1 MKIVIQLFAVI
12 LLLAAVR
19 AEEPFAFERTPG
31 KLPKSI
37 VPLRYAIRIEPSI
50 EKAMLRGSET
60 IEIEV
65 RAAVREIVLNSLNL
79 EIDKATLN
87 AAKPIALTPKLDAE
101 KQTLTFALAEELPP
115 GKYTLALEF
124 HGKLTEQTE
133 GLYLTRYQ
141 VGAVDKLALTT
152 QFEATD
158 ARRMF
163 PCWDE
168 PVFRAVFQLT
178 AVVPEKHTAISNM
191 PVEREARLAEGL
203 KEVVFAPSPSMV
215 SYLVA
220 FSAGEFDVLRDE
232 ADGISFGVY
241 FTEGKREQA
250 RYAMEATK
258 LIVPFYN
265 EYFGVK
271 YPLPKLDQISF
282 ANTAAGG
289 MENWG
294 CIIYSDTAFLF
305 DPKTSGHA
313 AKERAFEVIAHEIAH
328 QWFGDLVTMAWW
340 DNLWLNEGFASWM
353 GTKATDHFNPDW
365 NTWTRAAGEKEF
377 AMALD
382 ARATTHPIQQPVTT
396 EAQAMDA
403 FDEITY
409 QKGQSFIRMLE
420 SWLGEEKFREGIRRY
435 MARHKF
441 GNTTTA
447 DLWIALAEVSGKP
460 VREFAAGWTEQPG
473 FPVVKVQSF
482 SSEKIQFTQ
491 ERFSLTSR
499 GEPSHR
505 ASEIPGLKTPVENK
519 KDEEGA
525 LSWRI
530 PIVYRVF
537 PDEEE
542 RHLLVDQNTA
552 SIGPFEPGFVLKA
565 NLGDTGYFRLQYD
578 GSLFDRLVSFS
589 KELGESDRLNLLN
602 DTWALVEAGRVP
614 AASYLELATKLAGD
628 NSSAIIAKI
637 VDSVWFIDGLS
648 RGRTERESF
657 RKWARDLLQPQLDK
671 LGWDAKP
678 GEKPLDDLRRN
689 SVIRTLGGFGDEA
702 VLREARARFAKP
714 ETLTGDL
721 RDNVW
726 WLVGRNAD
734 EKTYEQLHDA
744 AKKTDSVEQK
754 RSLYGALA
762 AAHDPALIQ
771 KTLAISLADE
781 LPPQHAARLVQRV
794 AGGSEQPELA
804 WSFAQKHIRE
814 LIAKLSSFRANDYVA
829 DIFENFADN
838 ARAEELEAW
847 AKNNLPPDAAPST
860 AKAADAVRFK
870 AALKDRLLPE
880 IDAWCRAH
888 PRR

>member
-1 MKIVIQLFAVI
+1 MHTAIRILVAI
-12 LLLAAVR
+12 LLPAVVR

-50 EKAMLRGSET
+50 GKAMLRGSET

-87 AAKPIALTPKLDAE
+87 SGKPVALTPQLDAE

-115 GKYTLALEF
+115 GKYTLALEY

-141 VGAVDKLALTT
+141 VGAADKFALTT

-191 PVEREARLAEGL
+191 PAESETKLGKGL
-203 KEVVFAPSPSMV
+203 KAVVFAPSPSMV

-232 ADGISFGVY
+232 ADGISLGVY

-294 CIIYSDTAFLF
+294 FIIYSDTAFLF

-340 DNLWLNEGFASWM
+340 DNLWLNEGFASWL

-382 ARATTHPIQQPVTT
+382 ARATTHPIQQPVTN
-396 EAQAMDA
+396 EAQAGDA

-420 SWLGEEKFREGIRRY
+420 SWLGEEKFRDGIRRY

-499 GEPSHR
+499 SEPPRQTSG
-505 ASEIPGLKTPVENK
+505 IPGLETPVESK
-519 KDEEGA
+519 KDA

-537 PDEEE
+537 PDKEE
-542 RHLLVDQNTA
+542 RHLLLDQNTA
-552 SIGPFEPGFVLKA
+552 SAGPFEPGFVLKA
-565 NLGDTGYFRLQYD
+565 NLGDTGYFRVQYD
-578 GSLFDRLVSFS
+578 DTFFQRLISFS
-589 KELGESDRLNLLN
+589 KLLSESDRLNLLN

-628 NSSAIIAKI
+628 NSYAVIAKI

-648 RGRTERESF
+648 RGRTGRESF

-689 SVIRTLGGFGDEA
+689 AVIRTLGGFGDEA
-702 VLREARARFAKP
+702 VLGEARKRFIEKP

-734 EKTYEQLHDA
+734 EMIYEQLHEA

-781 LPPQHAARLVQRV
+781 LPPQHAARLVHRI

-804 WSFAQKHIRE
+804 WEFARQHITE

-829 DIFENFADN
+829 DIFENFADS
-838 ARAEELEAW
+838 ARAEELETW
-847 AKNNLPPDAAPST
+847 AKQNLPPDAAPAT
-860 AKAADAVRFK
+860 AKAADAIRFK

-880 IDAWCRAH
+880 IERAIAAK
-888 PRR
+888 

>member
-1 MKIVIQLFAVI
+1 MNVFFRLIVLAI
-12 LLLAAVR
+12 LLATSH
-19 AEEPFAFERTPG
+19 AEEPFAFARTPG

-37 VPLRYAIRIEPSI
+37 VPLRYAIRIEPRI
-50 EKAMLRGSET
+50 GKAVLHGSET

-65 RAAVREIVLNSLNL
+65 REAVREIVLNSLNL
-79 EIDKATLN
+79 QIDKATLH
-87 AAKPIALTPKLDAE
+87 AAKPIVLTPKLDVE

-115 GKYTLALEF
+115 GKYTLALEY

-141 VGAVDKLALTT
+141 VGAVEKLALTT

-168 PVFRAVFQLT
+168 PVFRAAFQLT

-191 PVEREARLAEGL
+191 PAERETKLADGL

-232 ADGISFGVY
+232 ADGIQLGVY
-241 FTEGKREQA
+241 FTEGKREMA

-258 LIVPFYN
+258 KIVPYYN

-305 DPKTSGHA
+305 DPKTSSHS

-365 NTWTRAAGEKEF
+365 NIWTRAAGDKEH

-382 ARATTHPIQQPVTT
+382 ARATTHPIQQPVET
-396 EAQAMDA
+396 EAQAGDA

-420 SWLGEEKFREGIRRY
+420 SYLGEEKFREGIRRY

-473 FPVVKVQSF
+473 YPVVKIQSF
-482 SSEKIQFTQ
+482 SSEKIEFTQ
-491 ERFSLTSR
+491 ERFTLTSR
-499 GEPSHR
+499 NDPPKR
-505 ASEIPGLKTPVENK
+505 TAEIPGLDSSLEK
-519 KDEEGA
+519 KDA
-525 LSWRI
+525 LRWHI

-537 PDEEE
+537 PNNED
-542 RHLLVDQNTA
+542 RHLLLDSSTA
-552 SIGPFEPGFVLKA
+552 SAGPFEPGFVLKA
-565 NLGDTGYFRLQYD
+565 NTGDAGYFRIQYD
-578 GSLFDRLVSFS
+578 GSLIDRLVSFVKLLS
-589 KELGESDRLNLLN
+589 EADRLNLLN
-602 DTWALVEAGRVP
+602 DTWAVIQAGRTP
-614 AASYLELATKLAGD
+614 TAYYFDLASKLSNDESFAIVAQIAGKLE
-628 NSSAIIAKI
+628 
-637 VDSVWFIDGLS
+637 FIDSLS
-648 RGRTERESF
+648 RGRTERGQF
-657 RKWARDLLQPQLDK
+657 REWARSLLQPQLDK
-671 LGWDAKP
+671 LGWDPKP

-689 SVIRTLGGFGDEA
+689 TVIHTLGALGDEA
-702 VLREARARFAKP
+702 VLREGRARFAKYIEKP
-714 ETLTGDL
+714 DTLIGEL

-726 WLVGRNAD
+726 WLAGRGAD
-734 EKTYEQLHDA
+734 ETIYQQLHDA

-771 KTLAISLADE
+771 KTLAIALTDE
-781 LPPQHAARLVQRV
+781 LPPQQAARIVQRV

-804 WSFAQKHIRE
+804 LEFAQKHITE
-814 LIAKLSSFRANDYVA
+814 LVAKLSSFRANDYIA
-829 DIFENFADN
+829 DVFENFTDAPRAD
-838 ARAEELEAW
+838 ELDAW
-847 AKNNLPPDAAPST
+847 AKTNLPPDAAPAT
-860 AKAADAVRFK
+860 AKAADAIRFK
-870 AALKDRLLPE
+870 AALKERLLPE
-880 IDAWCRAH
+880 IDAWCRAR
-888 PRR
+888 PRP

>member
-1 MKIVIQLFAVI
+1 MKTFFCLIVSALLFAT
-12 LLLAAVR
+12 AC
-19 AEEPFAFERTPG
+19 AEEPFAFARTPG
-31 KLPKSI
+31 KLPKTI

-50 EKAMLRGSET
+50 EKAVLRGSET

-65 RAAVREIVLNSLNL
+65 REAVREVVLNSLNL

-87 AAKPIALTPKLDAE
+87 AAKPIALTPKLDVE

-115 GKYTLALEF
+115 GKYTLVLEY

-152 QFEATD
+152 QFQATD

-168 PVFRAVFQLT
+168 PVFRAAFQLT

-191 PVEREARLAEGL
+191 PAERETKLAEGL

-220 FSAGEFDVLRDE
+220 FSAGEFDVLRDQV
-232 ADGISFGVY
+232 DGIQLGVY
-241 FTEGKREQA
+241 FTEGKRELA

-258 LIVPFYN
+258 KIVPYYN

-305 DPKTSGHA
+305 DPKTSSHSA
-313 AKERAFEVIAHEIAH
+313 QERAFEVIAHEIAH

-365 NTWTRAAGEKEF
+365 NTWTRAAGDKER

-382 ARATTHPIQQPVTT
+382 ARATTHPIQQPVET
-396 EAQAMDA
+396 EAQAGDA

-420 SWLGEEKFREGIRRY
+420 SYLGEEKFREGIRRY

-473 FPVVKVQSF
+473 FPVVKVSQMSGLGKSVDF
-482 SSEKIQFTQ
+482 AP
-491 ERFSLTSR
+491 ERFTLNQTDAKPLTWTIPVRMSK
-499 GEPSHR
+499 GINAK
-505 ASEIPGLKTPVENK
+505 ASGLLILDP
-519 KDEEGA
+519 KDSTGA
-525 LSWRI
+525 MFES
-530 PIVYRVF
+530 P
-537 PDEEE
+537 
-542 RHLLVDQNTA
+542 Q
-552 SIGPFEPGFVLKA
+552 PFIKA
-565 NLGDTGYFRLQYD
+565 NLGDVGYFRCQYD
-578 GSLFDRLVSFS
+578 EPLFARLMAHLA
-589 KELGESDRLNLLN
+589 ELSEADRLNLLN
-602 DTWALVEAGRVP
+602 DSWALTQAGRVP

-628 NSSAIIAKI
+628 DSFAIVAQIAGGLE
-637 VDSVWFIDGLS
+637 FIDTLA
-648 RGRTERESF
+648 RGRTERGQF
-657 RKWARDLLQPQLDK
+657 REWARSLLQPQLDK

-689 SVIRTLGGFGDEA
+689 TVIHALGSLGDEA
-702 VLREARARFAKP
+702 VLREGRVRFARYIEKP
-714 ETLTGDL
+714 TTLTGEQ

-726 WLVGRNAD
+726 WLAGRGAD
-734 EKTYEQLHDA
+734 EAIYQQLREA

-771 KTLAISLADE
+771 KTLAIALTDE
-781 LPPQHAARLVQRV
+781 LPPQQAARIVQRV
-794 AGGSEQPELA
+794 AGSGEQPELA
-804 WSFAQKHIRE
+804 LEFAQKHITE
-814 LIAKLSSFRANDYVA
+814 LVAKLSSFRANDYIA
-829 DIFENFADN
+829 DVFENFTDASRAD
-838 ARAEELEAW
+838 ELEAW
-847 AKNNLPPDAAPST
+847 AKKNLPPDAAPAT
-860 AKAADAVRFK
+860 AKAADAIRFK

-880 IDAWCRAH
+880 IDAWCRAR
-888 PRR
+888 PRP

>member
-1 MKIVIQLFAVI
+1 MKIVIQMFTMI

-50 EKAMLRGSET
+50 ENAMLRGSET
-60 IEIEV
+60 IDIEV

-191 PVEREARLAEGL
+191 PAERETKLAEGL

-232 ADGISFGVY
+232 VDGIQLGVY

-258 LIVPFYN
+258 LIVPYFN

-294 CIIYSDTAFLF
+294 CIIYTDTAFLF

-365 NTWTRAAGEKEF
+365 NIWTRAAGAKEY

-382 ARATTHPIQQPVTT
+382 ARATTHPIQQPVAS
-396 EAQAMDA
+396 ESQAMDA

-420 SWLGEEKFREGIRRY
+420 SWLGEEKFREGIRSY
-435 MARHKF
+435 MARHQF

-473 FPVVKVQSF
+473 FPVVKIDATDGDALSL
-482 SSEKIQFTQ
+482 TQ
-491 ERFSLTSR
+491 ERFTLNQKDAKPLTWKIPLKL
-499 GEPSHR
+499 GPALEPDR
-505 ASEIPGLKTPVENK
+505 AQVVELGAEPVRFK
-519 KDEEGA
+519 KPA
-525 LSWRI
+525 
-530 PIVYRVF
+530 
-537 PDEEE
+537 
-542 RHLLVDQNTA
+542 
-552 SIGPFEPGFVLKA
+552 GPVLKA
-565 NLGDTGYFRLQYD
+565 NSGGAGYFRVQYNQ
-578 GSLFDRLVSFS
+578 GLAALVSGAT
-589 KELGESDRLNLLN
+589 ELPEADRLNLLN

-628 NSSAIIAKI
+628 NSYAIIAKI
-637 VDSVWFIDGLS
+637 VESVWFIDGLS

-671 LGWDAKP
+671 LGWDAQP

-734 EKTYEQLHDA
+734 ETIYEQLHDA

-762 AAHDPALIQ
+762 ASHDPALIQ

-804 WSFAQKHIRE
+804 WEFAQKHITE

-829 DIFENFADN
+829 DIFENFSDN

-847 AKNNLPPDAAPST
+847 AKKNLPPDAAPST
-860 AKAADAVRFK
+860 AKAADAIRFK

-880 IDAWCRAH
+880 IDAWWRAH

>member
-1 MKIVIQLFAVI
+1 MLHSPARVAHISALMNFFCRLFAIAI
-12 LLLAAVR
+12 LLATAR

-31 KLPKSI
+31 KLPKSV

-50 EKAMLRGSET
+50 EKAALRGSET

-79 EIDKATLN
+79 DIDKATLN
-87 AAKPIALTPKLDAE
+87 AGKPIALTPKLDSE

-115 GKYTLALEF
+115 GKYTLVLEY

-141 VGAVDKLALTT
+141 VGSAEKLALTT

-168 PVFRAVFQLT
+168 PVFRAAFQLT

-191 PVEREARLAEGL
+191 PVERETKLAEGW
-203 KEVVFAPSPSMV
+203 KEVVFAPTPSMV
-215 SYLVA
+215 SYLLA
-220 FSAGEFDVLRDE
+220 FSAGEFEVLRAE
-232 ADGISFGVY
+232 VDGIQLGVY
-241 FTEGKREQA
+241 FTEGKRELA
-250 RYAMEATK
+250 RYALEATK
-258 LIVPFYN
+258 KIVPYYN

-294 CIIYSDTAFLF
+294 CIIYTDTAFLF
-305 DPKTSGHA
+305 DPKTSSHSA
-313 AKERAFEVIAHEIAH
+313 QERAFAVIAHEIAH

-353 GTKATDHFNPDW
+353 GTKASDHFNPDW
-365 NTWTRAAGEKEF
+365 NVWTRAAGEKEH

-382 ARATTHPIQQPVTT
+382 ARATTHPIQQVVET
-396 EAQAMDA
+396 ETQAGDA

-420 SWLGEEKFREGIRRY
+420 SYLGEEKFREGIRSY

-473 FPVVKVQSF
+473 FPVVKIDGAADGDALSL
-482 SSEKIQFTQ
+482 TQ
-491 ERFSLTSR
+491 ERFTLNQKDAKPLTWK
-499 GEPSHR
+499 
-505 ASEIPGLKTPVENK
+505 IP
-519 KDEEGA
+519 
-525 LSWRI
+525 
-530 PIVYRVF
+530 
-537 PDEEE
+537 
-542 RHLLVDQNTA
+542 LL
-552 SIGPFEPGFVLKA
+552 IGPASGQPQLVELGAEPVAFPRPAGASVKA
-565 NLGDTGYFRLQYD
+565 NAGGVGYFRVQYNTGFAALLTKAD
-578 GSLFDRLVSFS
+578 ALP
-589 KELGESDRLNLLN
+589 EADRLNLLC
-602 DTWALVEAGRVP
+602 DTWALAQAARVK
-614 AASYLELATKLAGD
+614 ASAYLELAAKLASD
-628 NSSAIIAKI
+628 DSFAIVAQIAGKLE
-637 VDSVWFIDGLS
+637 FIDGLS
-648 RGRTERESF
+648 RGRTEREPF
-657 RKWARDLLQPQLDK
+657 RQWARGLLQPQLDR
-671 LGWDAKP
+671 LGWDAKA

-689 SVIRTLGGFGDEA
+689 TVIHALGALGDET
-702 VLREARARFAKP
+702 VLKEARTRFAKYIEQP
-714 ETLTGDL
+714 ETLTGEQ

-726 WLVGRNAD
+726 WLAGREAD
-734 EKTYEQLHDA
+734 EKIHAQLHEA

-762 AAHDPALIQ
+762 AAHDPALIE
-771 KTLAISLADE
+771 KTLAIALTDE
-781 LPPQHAARLVQRV
+781 LPPQQAARIVQRV
-794 AGGSEQPELA
+794 AGGSQQPELA
-804 WSFAQKHIRE
+804 LVFAQKNITA
-814 LIAKLSSFRANDYVA
+814 LVAKLSSFRANDYLA
-829 DIFENFADN
+829 DVFENFTEAS
-838 ARAEELEAW
+838 RATELEAW
-847 AKNNLPPDAAPST
+847 AKKNLPPDAAPAT
-860 AKAADAVRFK
+860 AKAADSIRFK
-870 AALKDRLLPE
+870 AALKERLLPE
-880 IDAWCRAH
+880 IDAWCRAR
-888 PRR
+888 PRP

>member
-1 MKIVIQLFAVI
+1 MFDVRWFPIVLPTPHSLAHIPARMNSALRLLAIVIV
-12 LLLAAVR
+12 LASAC
-19 AEEPFAFERTPG
+19 AEEPFAFGRTPG

-50 EKAMLRGSET
+50 EKTALRGSET

-87 AAKPIALTPKLDAE
+87 AGKPITLAPKLDVE

-115 GKYTLALEF
+115 GKYTLTLEY

-178 AVVPEKHTAISNM
+178 AIVPEKHTAISNM
-191 PVEREARLAEGL
+191 PVERETKLAEGL

-232 ADGISFGVY
+232 ADGIALGVY

-258 LIVPFYN
+258 LLVPYFN

-365 NTWTRAAGEKEF
+365 KSWIRAAGGKEF

-382 ARATTHPIQQPVTT
+382 ARATTHPIQQPVAS
-396 EAQAMDA
+396 ESQAMDA

-420 SWLGEEKFREGIRRY
+420 SWLGEEKFREGIRSY
-435 MARHKF
+435 MTRHQF

-473 FPVVKVQSF
+473 FPVVRIDETADGDVLSL
-482 SSEKIQFTQ
+482 TQ
-491 ERFSLTSR
+491 ERFTLNQKDAKPLTWKIPVMLDAAPHLVEL
-499 GEPSHR
+499 GAEPVR
-505 ASEIPGLKTPVENK
+505 FKRPAG
-519 KDEEGA
+519 
-525 LSWRI
+525 
-530 PIVYRVF
+530 
-537 PDEEE
+537 
-542 RHLLVDQNTA
+542 HLV
-552 SIGPFEPGFVLKA
+552 KA
-565 NLGDTGYFRLQYD
+565 NAGGVGYFRVQYGRGPD
-578 GSLFDRLVSFS
+578 AIVQRAAELPEADRL
-589 KELGESDRLNLLN
+589 DMLN
-602 DTWALVEAGRVP
+602 DMWALVEAARIP

-628 NSSAIIAKI
+628 NSYAIIAKI

-648 RGRTERESF
+648 RGRTERNAF
-657 RKWARDLLQPQLDK
+657 RKWARDLFQPQLDR

-689 SVIRTLGGFGDEA
+689 AVIRTLGGLGDEA

-734 EKTYEQLHDA
+734 EKIYEHLHEA

-804 WSFAQKHIRE
+804 WEFAQKHIRE

-829 DIFENFADN
+829 DLFENFSDN

-847 AKNNLPPDAAPST
+847 AKKNLPPDAAPST
-860 AKAADAVRFK
+860 AKAADAIRFK
-870 AALKDRLLPE
+870 AALKERLLPE

-888 PRR
+888 PRP

>member
-1 MKIVIQLFAVI
+1 MSAAIRCFVSIIF
-12 LLLAAVR
+12 LASAF

-37 VPLRYAIRIEPSI
+37 VPLNYAIRITPDI
-50 EKAMLRGSET
+50 EKATLQGIVV
-60 IEIEV
+60 IEID
-65 RAAVREIVLNSLNL
+65 VREPVRKIVLNSLNL
-79 EIDKATLN
+79 EIDSAELIAPKIVEL
-87 AAKPIALTPKLDAE
+87 KPELDRE
-101 KQTLTFALAEELPP
+101 NQTLTLALAEELAP
-115 GKYTLALEF
+115 GEYTLTFEY

-191 PVEREARLAEGL
+191 PVERETKLGEGL

-232 ADGISFGVY
+232 VDGIQLGVY

-282 ANTAAGG
+282 ANTGASG

-294 CIIYSDTAFLF
+294 FIIYTDTAFLF

-313 AKERAFEVIAHEIAH
+313 ARERAFEVIAHEIAH

-382 ARATTHPIQQPVTT
+382 ARATTHPIQQPVAS
-396 EAQAMDA
+396 EAQAGDA

-473 FPVVKVQSF
+473 FPVVKIAAAGDDALSL
-482 SSEKIQFTQ
+482 TQ
-491 ERFSLTSR
+491 ERFTLNQKDAKALTWKIPVMLDAASQPIELDA
-499 GEPSHR
+499 EPAHF
-505 ASEIPGLKTPVENK
+505 K
-519 KDEEGA
+519 KPAGK
-525 LSWRI
+525 
-530 PIVYRVF
+530 
-537 PDEEE
+537 
-542 RHLLVDQNTA
+542 
-552 SIGPFEPGFVLKA
+552 FVKA
-565 NLGDTGYFRLQYD
+565 NTDGVGYFRVQYGGGLD
-578 GSLFDRLVSFS
+578 ALVQHAT
-589 KELGESDRLNLLN
+589 ELAEADRLNLLN
-602 DTWALVEAGRVP
+602 DTWAMVEAGRVP

-628 NSSAIIAKI
+628 DSYAIIAKI
-637 VDSVWFIDGLS
+637 VDSVWFIDTLS
-648 RGRTERESF
+648 RGRTERDDF
-657 RKWARDLLQPQLDK
+657 RKWARNLLQPQFDK

-734 EKTYEQLHDA
+734 EKIYKQLHEA

-762 AAHDPALIQ
+762 AARDPALIK

-781 LPPQHAARLVQRV
+781 LPPQHAARIVQRV

-804 WSFAQKHIRE
+804 WEFAQSHIKE

-829 DIFENFADN
+829 DIFENFVDS
-838 ARAEELEAW
+838 ARAEELESW
-847 AKNNLPPDAAPST
+847 SKTNLPPDAAPST
-860 AKAADAVRFK
+860 AKAADAIRFK

-880 IDAWCRAH
+880 IDVWCRAH
-888 PRR
+888 PG